1 MRKETHKIAKAFYNR
16 RPASAARTRTNGDVV
31 WLHDNFIAWRTL
43 DGDIGFRL
51 AGWPTVTTRDRINGI
66 LSVFGYGRWGVAQR
80 KGEQYLVLGAN
91 KMMPIGDD
99 EHFYISDMKGMEN
112 QKDMF
117 YNYGEDA

>member
-1 MRKETHKIAKAFYNR
+1 MRKETYKIAKAFYNR
-16 RPASAARTRTNGDVV
+16 RPASAARTKTNGDVV
-31 WLHDNFIAWRTL
+31 WLHHNFIAWRTL

-80 KGEQYLVLGAN
+80 KGEQYLVLGAD

-99 EHFYISDMKGMEN
+99 EHFYLSDMKGMEN
-112 QKDMF
+112 H
-117 YNYGEDA
+117 EDRKEYTSTT